1 MISHTMLEAL
11 NRQINRELYSAYLYL
26 SMSSWFSDRG
36 LLGFANWMQVQVQ
49 EEQFHAMKLY
59 DYCIARGGRVTMLPI
74 EAPPNEWESPL
85 AVFEATYAHEQRV
98 TRMIN
103 DLVDLAMAE
112 KDHATT
118 NFLLWYVD
126 EQVEEE
132 ANDTE
137 IIGKLQLIGD
147 ETNGLFM
154 LDKELG
160 TRVFTPPVQGA
171 P

>member
-1 MISHTMLEAL
+1 MISHTILEAL

-26 SMSSWFSDRG
+26 SMSAWFSDRG
-36 LLGFANWMQVQVQ
+36 LPGFANWMQVQVK
-49 EEQFHAMKLY
+49 EEQFHAMKFY
-59 DYCIARGGRVTMLPI
+59 DYCIARGGRATMLAI

-98 TRMIN
+98 TQMIH
-103 DLVDLAMAE
+103 DLVDLAMKE

-118 NFLLWYVD
+118 NFLQWYVD

-160 TRVFTPPVQGA
+160 TRAFTPPAQGT